1 MFACSS
7 LTNAVALP
15 IDRHS
20 SHTGIAVSGA
30 LGAAF
35 QIRHPCIQTRMANRR
50 VFIVCFTL
58 FTPAALTSVDAK
70 ARDSELAVLR
80 AQM

>member
-1 MFACSS
+1 MFVCSS
-7 LTNAVALP
+7 LTNAVTLP

-30 LGAAF
+30 LDAALKT
-35 QIRHPCIQTRMANRR
+35 RNLNIQTRMANRR
-50 VFIVCFTL
+50 VLIVCFTL